1 MVCQVKGP
9 LQLSYYIWPSFGT
22 ASTTMDEM
30 ALFLATDNTWYMM
43 VGGGHGPMCC

>member
-9 LQLSYYIWPSFGT
+9 LQLSCYIWPSFGT

-30 ALFLATDNTWYMM
+30 ALFLATDNTEVHEFY
-43 VGGGHGPMCC
+43 GKNRRR